1 MSRRKRPPTAE
12 ELRLWRLVTETV
24 EPFGDRRVTPEAPE
38 RQPDPPSKSKPQPP
52 TPAAAAQPKPTRPKP
67 PPSLSPMDRRTR
79 SRVSRGNIAID
90 RRVDLHGLTQAA
102 AEHRLTRFL
111 EDAQGE
117 GAKVVLVITGK
128 GKATSGGR
136 EEDRGVLRRMV
147 PLWLSAPSMR
157 SIVVGFE
164 EAARS
169 HGGGGALYVRLRRQR
184 G

>member
-1 MSRRKRPPTAE
+1 
-12 ELRLWRLVTETV
+12 
-24 EPFGDRRVTPEAPE
+24 
-38 RQPDPPSKSKPQPP
+38 
-52 TPAAAAQPKPTRPKP
+52 
-67 PPSLSPMDRRTR
+67 MDRRTR
-79 SRVSRGNIAID
+79 SRVSRGAVAID

-102 AEHRLTRFL
+102 AERRLVRFL

-136 EEDRGVLRRMV
+136 EEERGVLRRMV
-147 PLWLSAPSMR
+147 PLWLAAPGMR

-164 EAARS
+164 EATQG
-169 HGGGGALYVRLRRQR
+169 HGGTGALYVRLRRKR

>member
-12 ELRLWRLVTETV
+12 ELRLWRLVAETV
-24 EPFGDRRVTPEAPE
+24 EPFGDRVTLEDPEAQPE
-38 RQPDPPSKSKPQPP
+38 PPPTSKLRP
-52 TPAAAAQPKPTRPKP
+52 TPAAAVQPKPARPKP

-79 SRVSRGNIAID
+79 SRVSRGAVAID

-102 AEHRLTRFL
+102 AERRLTRFL

-128 GKATSGGR
+128 GKAISGGR
-136 EEDRGVLRRMV
+136 EEERGVLRRVV
-147 PLWLSAPSMR
+147 PLWLSAPGMR
-157 SIVVGFE
+157 SVVVGFE
-164 EAARS
+164 EAAQT
-169 HGGGGALYVRLRRQR
+169 HGGAGALYVRIRRQR

>member
-24 EPFGDRRVTPEAPE
+24 EPFGDRVAPE
-38 RQPDPPSKSKPQPP
+38 EPETQPQPPSKPKSRP
-52 TPAAAAQPKPTRPKP
+52 TPAAVVQPRPARPKP

-79 SRVSRGNIAID
+79 SRVSRGAVAID

-102 AEHRLTRFL
+102 AERRLTRFL

-128 GKATSGGR
+128 GKVTSGGR
-136 EEDRGVLRRMV
+136 EEERGVLRRMV
-147 PLWLSAPSMR
+147 PLWLSAPGMR

-164 EAARS
+164 EAAQG
-169 HGGGGALYVRLRRQR
+169 HGGAGALYVRLRRPR

>member
-24 EPFGDRRVTPEAPE
+24 EPFGE
-38 RQPDPPSKSKPQPP
+38 RIPFAEPAVEISPPPKSKPAPP
-52 TPAAAAQPKPTRPKP
+52 PAAIIAPKPVRPKP
-67 PPSLSPMDRRTR
+67 PPLLSPMDRRAR
-79 SRVSRGNIAID
+79 SRVSRGAVAID

-102 AEHRLTRFL
+102 AERRLHRFL
-111 EDAQGE
+111 HDAQGE

-128 GKATSGGR
+128 GKERSGGR
-136 EEDRGVLRRMV
+136 EEERGVLRRMV
-147 PLWLSAPSMR
+147 PMWLSAAGMR

-164 EAARS
+164 EAAQS
-169 HGGGGALYVRLRRQR
+169 HGGAGALYVRIRKQR